1 MNQPRV
7 YFPTLPRY
15 ACGMRHTALPALLLT
30 LSLAACGSGGGTAP
44 QPARSTQLD
53 VDQVKASAPVVG
65 ELVRA
70 ASVCGVPVSITAQD
84 RAARI
89 EAAAL
94 DIAVREGGMTARD
107 SYLRSVQPPTFDPRR
122 RGQDRAQYC
131 NPKRLDVERMD
142 GFLSGPDGAALTQRA
157 EAIRAG
163 R

>member
-1 MNQPRV
+1 
-7 YFPTLPRY
+7 
-15 ACGMRHTALPALLLT
+15 MRHTLPALLLT
-30 LSLAACGSGGGTAP
+30 LSLAACGSGGSGGAP

-107 SYLRSVQPPTFDPRR
+107 TYLRSVQPPTFDPRR

>member
-1 MNQPRV
+1 MRS
-7 YFPTLPRY
+7 TLTL
-15 ACGMRHTALPALLLT
+15 CLALPLLLAGCGRLG
-30 LSLAACGSGGGTAP
+30 LSSSGPAATPGS
-44 QPARSTQLD
+44 STLD
-53 VDQVKASAPVVG
+53 VDQVRASAPVVG

-94 DIAVREGGMTARD
+94 QIAARDGGMTARD
-107 SYLRSVQPPTFDPRR
+107 TYLRSVQPPTFDPRR

-131 NPKRLDVERMD
+131 GQKRLDVERMD
-142 GFLSGPDGAALTQRA
+142 GFLNGADGASLTQRA
-157 EAIRAG
+157 EAIRSG

>member
-1 MNQPRV
+1 M
-7 YFPTLPRY
+7 
-15 ACGMRHTALPALLLT
+15 
-30 LSLAACGSGGGTAP
+30 
-44 QPARSTQLD
+44 
-53 VDQVKASAPVVG
+53 VG

-70 ASVCGVPVSITAQD
+70 AAVCGVPVSITAQD

-94 DIAVREGGMTARD
+94 EIAVRDGGMQARD
-107 SYLRSVQPPTFDPRR
+107 TYLRSVQPPSFDPRR

-142 GFLSGPDGAALTQRA
+142 GFLSGADGATLTQRA
-157 EAIRAG
+157 EAIRSG